1 MELNIINRIKNI
13 LAWRR
18 EYQRVYAELASH
30 TEREMN
36 ADLGLNRSDIAQL
49 AADGANQRLRFG
61 SHGHRF
67 AHG

>member
-1 MELNIINRIKNI
+1 MLNSP
-13 LAWRR
+13 A
-18 EYQRVYAELASH
+18 

-36 ADLGLNRSDIAQL
+36 ADLGLNRSDIARL
-49 AADGANQRLRFG
+49 AAEGANQRLKLG